1 MLESC
6 IQSVMATALK
16 AVAAQALGKG
26 SKVKWSLTLA
36 SVSMVREPWQ
46 QLYVSSSLVLECV
59 LELVMRCWSSRLVI
73 LGSSSRT
80 NLLFLSVSLLLLST
94 LTTICSWGLTS
105 TTTPVL
111 SHLVG

>member
-26 SKVKWSLTLA
+26 SKVKWSLT
-36 SVSMVREPWQ
+36 WQ
-46 QLYVSSSLVLECV
+46 QLFVSSSLVLECV

>member
-1 MLESC
+1 MVGEAGGG
-6 IQSVMATALK
+6 VH
-16 AVAAQALGKG
+16 VAAA
-26 SKVKWSLTLA
+26 VC
-36 SVSMVREPWQ
+36 
-46 QLYVSSSLVLECV
+46 LVLIFLGMRAGAGLV
-59 LELVMRCWSSRLVI
+59 LVMRCWSSKLVF

-80 NLLFLSVSLLLLST
+80 NLLFLSFSLLLPST